1 MIWTIAKKTFLENV
15 LSRKFLV
22 AFVLAVLILGT
33 GTFAMSKAYGEKQD
47 RYETKLADLEQELEE
62 EGKWGYWGIAELEIF
77 RELGKPDP
85 LSTLISGQGTVPTG
99 MGTVGYMIGEAMGGE
114 ESTSPLWNRFGML
127 DLTFIVG
134 FLMSLMAVIFSYDSI
149 SGEKE
154 HGTLKLTL
162 TNDVPKDHVLLGKY
176 IGGTA
181 SVLLPFLLAMLLA
194 LGIVAVA
201 VGVPFSAADYQAIGL
216 LMFIGCATISAF
228 YLLGMLI
235 SSLTKRASVSLI
247 MLLFVW
253 IFLAQGIGNVA
264 ALTATGTS
272 GGMSYDEF
280 HDQYMSIWEE
290 VWEEYEPQQEN
301 LREQLSQ
308 AWEDNNMELVNQ
320 LQEEMDALWGEQQEE
335 TQRRQ
340 EALEEEFRRQQ
351 EGQLRTALNVARIS
365 PGESYRNVGRAL
377 AGLSWDE
384 GVHIQEQ
391 MSDYLDA
398 LEDEYREWQE
408 EQEEE
413 EHYHIVMA
421 GEEETIETQRR
432 IEIPKENFEPETRLD
447 WYYEPWGAS
456 ERMGSVTYDLVAIIM
471 TNILLFMG
479 AYVAFLRY
487 DVR

>member
-1 MIWTIAKKTFLENV
+1 MTIAKKEFLGNV

-33 GTFAMSKAYGEKQD
+33 GAFAMSRAYQEQQD
-47 RYETKLADLEQELEE
+47 RYETKLADLEQELEDE
-62 EGKWGYWGIAELEIF
+62 SFGYWKIAETEIF

-85 LSTLISGQGTVPTG
+85 LSTLISGQQSVPTG
-99 MGTVGYMIGEAMGGE
+99 MGAIGYMMEEAVGRE
-114 ESTSPLWNRFGML
+114 QTTSPLWTRFGML
-127 DLTFIVG
+127 DLTFIIG

-154 HGTLKLTL
+154 RGTLKLTL
-162 TNDVPKDHVLLGKY
+162 ANDVPKDHVLLGKY

-181 SVLLPFLLAMLLA
+181 SVLLPFVLAMLLA
-194 LGIVAVA
+194 LSIIALA
-201 VGVPFSAADYQAIGL
+201 VGVPFSPADYQAIGL
-216 LMFIGCATISAF
+216 LVLIGCATISAF
-228 YLLGMLI
+228 YLLGMLV

-247 MLLFVW
+247 MCLFVW
-253 IFLAQGIGNVA
+253 ISLVQGIGNVA
-264 ALTATGTS
+264 ALTATETS

-280 HDQYMSIWEE
+280 HDQYMSIWED
-290 VWEEYEPQQEN
+290 VWEEYRPQLDN

-308 AWEDNNMELVNQ
+308 AWGENNMELVNQ
-320 LQEEMDALWGEQQEE
+320 IQEELDALWDEQNEE

-340 EALEEEFRRQQ
+340 GAIEEEFRRQQ
-351 EGQLRTALNVARIS
+351 EGQLNTALNVSRIS

-391 MSDYLDA
+391 MSDYFDA
-398 LEDEYREWQE
+398 LREEYEEWQE
-408 EQEEE
+408 QQGEGPGDE
-413 EHYHIVMA
+413 YVVIMA
-421 GEEETIETQRR
+421 GGEEAIEAQRR

-447 WYYEPWGAS
+447 WYYEPWDAS
-456 ERMGSVTYDLVAIIM
+456 ERMGTATYDIVSIVM
-471 TNILLFMG
+471 FNILLFMG